1 MSALGHKQTSDWH
14 KLMSALP
21 PKADIDGRSPNV
33 RFVPK
38 ADIVGADKL
47 AFARIPQFN
56 SGIVGADTALCR
68 FQAQLD
74 RV

>member
-1 MSALGHKQTSDWH
+1 LFRSGGRIEALSAIQLCVT
-14 KLMSALP
+14 LNLV
-21 PKADIDGRSPNV
+21 PNV

-56 SGIVGADTALCR
+56 SGAVGADTAL
-68 FQAQLD
+68 
-74 RV
+74 

>member
-1 MSALGHKQTSDWH
+1 
-14 KLMSALP
+14 MSALP
-21 PKADIDGRSPNV
+21 PKADIAQHGGNV

>member
-1 MSALGHKQTSDWH
+1 LK
-14 KLMSALP
+14 
-21 PKADIDGRSPNV
+21 GRVDV